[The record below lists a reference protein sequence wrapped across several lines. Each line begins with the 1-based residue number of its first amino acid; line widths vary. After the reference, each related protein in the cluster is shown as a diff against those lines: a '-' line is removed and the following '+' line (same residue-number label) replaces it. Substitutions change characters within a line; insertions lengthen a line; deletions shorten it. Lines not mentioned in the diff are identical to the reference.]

1 MKLSKKILA
10 AFSVAA
16 MLVVAGSFTACK
28 DEDDDDP
35 YEMITK
41 VNSSYYTI
49 NHTNTDADT
58 VQRGYKSTS
67 FKHAGALVDITF
79 NSAKSTG
86 TYGDGVMGVIFGLES
101 NDDGSKNFYVFGA
114 RNKGDYYVSKYKNV
128 TDLQGNNFGASEVKY
143 NATDFDNAEGTVE
156 YSILPATKSD
166 AFPTAGDKLKTSDD
180 SVSFTVFYKDTVD
193 ETETDNGYKHT
204 YKVYLLDANTASAYT
219 VKDST
224 GAVLD
229 GDKNEVDLAK
239 AAEEIA
245 SIDYYTDSKSF
256 TQRQFAIY
264 ANVYPN
270 SDNCTESYTKA
281 KGTGTVKGYWRVQGD
296 FKHAD
301 VVED

>member
-86 TYGDGVMGVIFGLES
+86 TWGDGVMGVIFGLES

-128 TDLQGNNFGASEVKY
+128 TDLQAANFGAG
-143 NATDFDNAEGTVE
+143 AEHQFSAEDKFTADENTAE
-156 YSILPATKSD
+156 YEIKT
-166 AFPTAGDKLKTSDD
+166 FTAAPSDKLKTAAD

-193 ETETDNGYKHT
+193 ETETENGYKHT

-219 VKDST
+219 VKDGT
-224 GAVLD
+224 GDVLD
-229 GDKNEVDLAK
+229 GNKNVVDLAA

-270 SDNCTESYTKA
+270 SDNCTETYTKA
-281 KGTGTVKGYWRVQGD
+281 QGTGTVKGYWRVQGD

>member
-128 TDLQGNNFGASEVKY
+128 TDLQAANFGAGDGHQFSDENDFTADDNTAEYEIKTF
-143 NATDFDNAEGTVE
+143 TDAPSG
-156 YSILPATKSD
+156 
-166 AFPTAGDKLKTSDD
+166 KLKTSAD

-193 ETETDNGYKHT
+193 ETETDDGYKHT

-219 VKDST
+219 VKDGT
-224 GAVLD
+224 GDVLD
-229 GDKNEVDLAK
+229 GDKNVVDLDS

-270 SDNCTESYTKA
+270 SDNCTETYNKA
-281 KGTGTVKGYWRVQGD
+281 RGTGTVKGYWKVQGD

>member
-128 TDLQGNNFGASEVKY
+128 TDLQAANFGAGDGHQFSDENDFTADDNTAEYEIKTF
-143 NATDFDNAEGTVE
+143 TDAPSG
-156 YSILPATKSD
+156 
-166 AFPTAGDKLKTSDD
+166 KLKTLED

-193 ETETDNGYKHT
+193 ATETENDYKHT
-204 YKVYLLDANTASAYT
+204 YKVYLLDANSASAYT

-224 GAVLD
+224 GEVLD
-229 GDKNEVDLAK
+229 GDKNVVDLAT

-245 SIDYYTDSKSF
+245 SIDYYTDSKSV

-270 SDNCTESYTKA
+270 SDNCTENYKNA
-281 KGTGTVKGYWRVQGD
+281 KGTGTVKGYWKVQGD

>member
-49 NHTNTDADT
+49 NHTNTEADT

-79 NSAKSTG
+79 NSAKSSG

-128 TDLQGNNFGASEVKY
+128 TDLQAANFGAGEGHQFSDEDKFTADENTAEY
-143 NATDFDNAEGTVE
+143 EIKAFTDAPSG
-156 YSILPATKSD
+156 
-166 AFPTAGDKLKTSDD
+166 KLKTSDD

-193 ETETDNGYKHT
+193 ETETENGYKHT

-224 GAVLD
+224 GDVLN
-229 GDKNEVDLAK
+229 GDKNVVDLASV
-239 AAEEIA
+239 AEEIA

-270 SDNCTESYTKA
+270 SDNCTANYSKA